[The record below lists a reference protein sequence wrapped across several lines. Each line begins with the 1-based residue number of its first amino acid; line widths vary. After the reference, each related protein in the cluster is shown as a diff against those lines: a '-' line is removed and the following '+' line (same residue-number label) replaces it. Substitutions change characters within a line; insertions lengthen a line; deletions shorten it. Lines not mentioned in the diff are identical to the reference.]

1 MTNGNDNISICREL
15 LNDAIF
21 KDDKFDKVHAWLDLL
36 FLANRESKSIFL
48 RGTQVEL
55 GVGDIIVSLR
65 DLGSRWGWGHSKV
78 NSFLTKLAD
87 EGMIIYQKGKLVSV
101 VNIKNLDS
109 YFSTGTPIG
118 TPIGTPSGTRNY
130 SENQMV
136 NIGVGTPTGTP
147 VGTHSGTPK
156 STGTPIGTRNY
167 DENQSVTHT
176 PGTPIGTPF
185 AFKETKGKETKKEK
199 ISPTPPI
206 KEINKEKEKKETFP
220 TPNVVGCSTHA
231 HTHVHESE
239 TDLVL
244 TNETT
249 AKEKPQKKKQEKE
262 YSLTWRARLKFS
274 EFYKERYGEEKY
286 WKVAE
291 MNALSQLLKQIK
303 YSRLHREVPLAVDD
317 DSMLSAFVE
326 LLNNICTPWILNN
339 FLVTNINSKYDTI
352 IQDIKNK
359 RYGTSVN
366 TSNVRNAG
374 SNNGQNG
381 QTLIEHQKQD
391 CYNDL
396 LELERKIARGEI
408 ENRFREY
415 SEAETEL
422 PDV

>member
-1 MTNGNDNISICREL
+1 MTNGNDNISICRDL

-21 KDDKFDKVHAWLDLL
+21 KDEKFDKVHAWLDLL

-78 NSFLTKLAD
+78 NSFLTKLAN
-87 EGMIIYQKGKLVSV
+87 EGMITYQKGKLVSI
-101 VNIKNLDS
+101 VNIKDLDS
-109 YFSTGTPIG
+109 YFCTGTPIG
-118 TPIGTPSGTRNY
+118 TPFGTRNY

-136 NIGVGTPTGTP
+136 NSGAGTPTGTP
-147 VGTHSGTPK
+147 IGTPK

-167 DENQSVTHT
+167 GENQSVTHT
-176 PGTPIGTPF
+176 PGTPIGTPS
-185 AFKETKGKETKKEK
+185 AFKETKEKETKKEK

-206 KEINKEKEKKETFP
+206 KEINKEKEKKETLP
-220 TPNVVGCSTHA
+220 TPNVVGCLTRT
-231 HTHVHESE
+231 HTHVRESE
-239 TDLVL
+239 DNFVL

-249 AKEKPQKKKQEKE
+249 KEKPQKKKQEKE
-262 YSLTWRARLKFS
+262 YSLTWRARLEFS
-274 EFYKERYGEEKY
+274 NFYKNHYGEEKY
-286 WKVAE
+286 WKAAE
-291 MNALSQLLKQIK
+291 MAALSQLLKQIK
-303 YSRLHREVPLAVDD
+303 YSRQHRENPLPVDD

-339 FLVTNINSKYDTI
+339 FLVTNINSKYDSI